1 MNDNNG
7 TAPVAPAQTPTKRMA
22 MVSVNGRPQ
31 IDPLWL
37 YWSGK
42 AAYAELQPVGTEQE
56 IAAWVDADAA
66 WDAFIEQESTHD
78 AFLAGTGRL

>member
-7 TAPVAPAQTPTKRMA
+7 SPVAPAQPPIKRMA

-42 AAYAELQPVGTEQE
+42 AAYAEMQPVGTAQE
-56 IAAWVDADAA
+56 IAAWAEADAA
-66 WDAFIEQESTHD
+66 WDAFIEQEATQD
-78 AFLAGTGRL
+78 AFLAGTGRM